1 MCKFVRRY
9 LKILG
14 IHYSNT
20 KQFKNDE
27 NLKNHITNIEN
38 ILLLRSENV
47 TLARSR
53 EKLKVFNLSC
63 FLE

>member
-47 TLARSR
+47 TLVQ
-53 EKLKVFNLSC
+53 EKN
-63 FLE
+63 

>member
-1 MCKFVRRY
+1 MCKFVRRH

-38 ILLLRSENV
+38 MLLLRSENV
-47 TLARSR
+47 TLTQR
-53 EKLKVFNLSC
+53 KN
-63 FLE
+63 